1 MEHLLLKAAVT
12 AATDQGTFT
21 AVISTASVDRDG
33 DIVEP
38 KAIVAALEKWAAIG
52 KLVPLAYS
60 HRDPKTGQAVV
71 VGHIDPA
78 TVRLEGKEVV
88 SDGFVDQSTERGQ
101 ETWRLVKSGTLS
113 FSYGYLIPDGG
124 ATKRSG
130 TKNGLHITKLD
141 LYEISVVPVA
151 PANNDT
157 RVLSWKAKT
166 ETQDAALEA
175 LNFVRES
182 LADDKLQQETKDSLL
197 DQIKALV
204 PEADVTDQEPEKAPS
219 VDPLRKHARE
229 TALRVLSGGV
239 QPSKQVPQEPKPQ
252 PDMDPAA
259 LRKYSR
265 DVIVH
270 ILSGGHSE
278 GT

>member
-1 MEHLLLKAAVT
+1 MEHLLLKASVT
-12 AATDQGTFT
+12 AATDQGEFT
-21 AVISTASVDRDG
+21 AVISSINVDRDG

-38 KAIVAALEKWAAIG
+38 AGLVAAFQKWAQIG
-52 KLVPLAYS
+52 KLMPLAWN
-60 HRDPKTGQAVV
+60 HTKEI

-78 TVRLEGKEVV
+78 SAVVKDGEVI
-88 SDGFVDQSTERGQ
+88 SSGYVDQSTPRGQ

-113 FSYGYLIPDGG
+113 FSYGMMFNTKTG
-124 ATKRSG
+124 ATKRDG
-130 TKNGLHITKLD
+130 GGWHIKEPD
-141 LYEISVVPVA
+141 LYEVSVIPVA

-157 RVLSWKAKT
+157 RVLTWKAMA
-166 ETQDAALEA
+166 EAQDAALEA

-182 LADDKLQQETKDSLL
+182 LADDKLQQETRDSLL

-204 PEADVTDQEPEKAPS
+204 PQADVTDQEPEKAPS

-270 ILSGGHSE
+270 ILSGGHTE